1 MLFHKGDKKKDINS
15 RLISSLSQSVMEMR
29 EILQGTLKQVE
40 AKFKA
45 YKSRLASPF
54 VPADKVNLAVFGIA
68 KQIEDLQLRIKD
80 CERLEALCG

>member
-1 MLFHKGDKKKDINS
+1 
-15 RLISSLSQSVMEMR
+15 MR

-40 AKFKA
+40 AKFKV
-45 YKSRLASPF
+45 YKLRLSSPF

-80 CERLEALCG
+80 CERLEELCR